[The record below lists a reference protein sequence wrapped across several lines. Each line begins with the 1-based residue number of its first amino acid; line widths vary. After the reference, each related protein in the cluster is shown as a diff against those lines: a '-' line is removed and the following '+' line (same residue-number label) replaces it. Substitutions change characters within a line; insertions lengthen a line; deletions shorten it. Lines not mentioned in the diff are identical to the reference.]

1 MKAAIIVGCV
11 VVSVQCAAPRAHAQS
26 VSELGLSHCREISII
41 AQMCLTASGKPMKV
55 IWNGNGLD
63 ALDDGEKLGVNRIGP
78 GEPRVFKYSYTPP
91 GQLPTCDAAEM
102 IYWLVSGTRWA
113 MGAVSPPTLIGTIQ
127 GKNLCSAYVAGR
139 HVTYSIELMDD
150 GRWWVHR

>member
-102 IYWLVSGTRWA
+102 IYWLAGSRRPL
-113 MGAVSPPTLIGTIQ
+113 GAVTPPKLIGTIQ
-127 GKNLCSAYVAGR
+127 GKNLCSASVMESGY
-139 HVTYSIELMDD
+139 VTYTIELMDD
-150 GRWWVHR
+150 GRWWVHP